1 METKKLTND
10 TIIKNNY
17 DSIIS
22 DTNFNPTT
30 TATMGFNDENSN
42 SSCGTTITMSA
53 IAKTMASTIAS
64 RDEQNNSTTT
74 ERSPLQKA
82 ESFGCD
88 SSLMS
93 CCSEDEETDNG
104 EDIENAFENE
114 SDRENEIFYDST
126 NESEDY
132 DGEPANKKR
141 TENEEIP
148 NYSEEDCGLSKL
160 KENKSM
166 RVAFGVILRL
176 IFPLANG
183 VVQGIKGIR
192 DVRFLK
198 VIRSIASSRQA
209 LTNLFA
215 FAANTISLNLSSV
228 QVSHRIEPIL
238 KLLKIRKSRDGIESL
253 PDSPTLP
260 NGPDALTPPSSP
272 NSTAPLFSPFSP
284 EPRYSLPN
292 FPNNGKKLSIEE
304 YVATKCCTLNILAE
318 PPAGE
323 PIRADIV
330 FIHGL
335 HGSLVNTWKQGL
347 WENERRPVE
356 FQRPPKPPVRPPK
369 RPRHSRTSAV
379 HPPHHKK
386 RARFAHADVHH
397 RHSHERDSIDEADD
411 NKFPYNYLYYF
422 LSSRPAF
429 PIYAA
434 NPKIFKYAMV
444 SNTVFPPSV
453 CVCMTMVASYKLN
466 MIPNVKMTINVLV
479 KSNDKDSTKNN
490 NNNNTNDNKEQTR
503 KGKSSKPSPND
514 PNYSRCWPGDWLPID
529 CPGVRVIA
537 LNYTTDQ
544 HLWRPLWKKKEP
556 RSNLI
561 QRAREMTELLI
572 KQRVGYGHP
581 IIWVGHSKGG
591 LFIKQIIVDA
601 WESGRPAAAPFWRSA
616 RGVFFYSV
624 PHRGSHLA
632 SIKAPLLLRSV
643 ELIDIEKNNKYLV
656 DLHRRFAGL
665 YHLGHLK
672 IEVFSFVETA
682 LTLMSV
688 LYMRIVG
695 VDSADPGF
703 GDVCGIRLDHREI
716 CKPRSRDCILYKQLV
731 NMINKVC

>member
-411 NKFPYNYLYYF
+411 NNFSYICGEPKDIQICDGIEYSFPTFRLRMHDNGRL
-422 LSSRPAF
+422 LQAEH
-429 PIYAA
+429 
-434 NPKIFKYAMV
+434 
-444 SNTVFPPSV
+444 
-453 CVCMTMVASYKLN
+453 
-466 MIPNVKMTINVLV
+466 
-479 KSNDKDSTKNN
+479 DSKCQD
-490 NNNNTNDNKEQTR
+490 DNKCSEQTR